1 VGVRQPAKE
10 FGQLAIFFWPSDKMP
25 VVGKD
30 TVSTNTQRKTLPG
43 LKHNPLK

>member
-25 VVGKD
+25 VVGN
-30 TVSTNTQRKTLPG
+30 S
-43 LKHNPLK
+43 KHKYAAENAAGPEA